1 MCNEHH
7 PSAAAVARVAPHPMA
22 GIDLEPAH
30 LEPVD
35 AVTLTSL
42 VDNVSDLLLLDQ
54 GPARRAG
61 VLTSS
66 QMPRL
71 SEPLFE
77 QGETVDALRAEHG
90 FSMLVTIHRG
100 EERSFIVFDA
110 GMTPDTMAGNMR
122 RLGID
127 AAAVELV
134 VLSHGH
140 SDHTT
145 GLDGFVRAVGR
156 PNIPVV
162 VHPLLWTRRR
172 LAIPGIE
179 PIELPTMSKRA
190 LEGAG
195 FEVVEA
201 RTPSLLFKGAVL
213 ITGEVARTTGFETG
227 LPFHEGDFGHGWEP
241 DPLILD
247 DQALVLHL
255 RDAGLV
261 VLTGCGHAG
270 IVNIVRYAQRLTGV
284 ERVHA
289 VFGGFHLSGPLF
301 APVVQPTVDALAE
314 LAPDVV
320 VPAHCTGWKAAHAL
334 ATRLPNAFIQNSVGT
349 RYELGASA

>member
-1 MCNEHH
+1 MCDEHH
-7 PSAAAVARVAPHPMA
+7 PSAAAVAQVAPRPIA
-22 GIDLEPAH
+22 DVEPEPVH

-35 AVTLTSL
+35 AVAVTSL

-61 VLTSS
+61 VLTMAH
-66 QMPRL
+66 MPRIA
-71 SEPLFE
+71 EPLFE
-77 QGETVDALRAEHG
+77 QGETVDALQAEHG
-90 FSMLVTIHRG
+90 FSMLVTIFKG
-100 EERSFIVFDA
+100 EERSHIVFDA
-110 GMTPDTMAGNMR
+110 GMTPDAMTGNMR
-122 RLGID
+122 RLGVD
-127 AAAVELV
+127 PATVEVV

-140 SDHTT
+140 FDHTT

-172 LAIPGIE
+172 LAVPGIE

-195 FEVVEA
+195 FEVAEA
-201 RTPSLLFKGAVL
+201 RRPSLLFKGSVL
-213 ITGEVARTTGFETG
+213 ITGEVARTTDFETG
-227 LPFHEGDFGHGWEP
+227 MPFHEGDFGQGWKP

-255 RDAGLV
+255 RDAGLI

-270 IVNIVRYAQRLTGV
+270 VVNIVRYAQRLTGV

-289 VFGGFHLSGPLF
+289 VFGGFHLNGPLF
-301 APVVQPTVDALAE
+301 APVVGPTVQALAE
-314 LAPDVV
+314 LEPDVV
-320 VPAHCTGWKAAHAL
+320 VPAHCTGWDATHAIAA
-334 ATRLPNAFIQNSVGT
+334 RLPHAFIQNSVGT
-349 RYELGASA
+349 RYELGILA

>member
-1 MCNEHH
+1 
-7 PSAAAVARVAPHPMA
+7 
-22 GIDLEPAH
+22 
-30 LEPVD
+30 
-35 AVTLTSL
+35 
-42 VDNVSDLLLLDQ
+42 
-54 GPARRAG
+54 
-61 VLTSS
+61 
-66 QMPRL
+66 MPRL
-71 SEPLFE
+71 AEPLFE
-77 QGETVDALRAEHG
+77 QGETVDALQAEHG
-90 FSMLVTIHRG
+90 FSMLVTIRRC
-100 EERSFIVFDA
+100 EERSHIVFDA

-127 AAAVELV
+127 PAAVEVV

-179 PIELPTMSKRA
+179 PIDLPTLSKRA

-201 RTPSLLFKGAVL
+201 RSPSLLFKDAVL

-227 LPFHEGDFGHGWEP
+227 MPFHEGDFGHGWEP

-247 DQALVLHL
+247 DQALVLHV
-255 RDAGLV
+255 REAGLV

-270 IVNIVRYAQRLTGV
+270 IVNIVRHAQRLTGV
-284 ERVHA
+284 EHVHA

-301 APVVQPTVDALAE
+301 APVVGPTVDALAE

-320 VPAHCTGWKAAHAL
+320 VPAHCTGWGASHAI
-334 ATRLPNAFIQNSVGT
+334 AIRLPDAFIQNSVGT
-349 RYELGASA
+349 RYELGALA